1 MLIMI
6 MYPSPTHH
14 ETVVIVLRPTEVP
27 FESEISSY
35 ANLGSENLISETD
48 RLNSGG
54 KPDMSND
61 NGSLFFHTDFS

>member
-1 MLIMI
+1 
-6 MYPSPTHH
+6 MYFQRKQLLLSSDPRKLP
-14 ETVVIVLRPTEVP
+14 L
-27 FESEISSY
+27 ESEISSY

-54 KPDMSND
+54 KPDMSDD